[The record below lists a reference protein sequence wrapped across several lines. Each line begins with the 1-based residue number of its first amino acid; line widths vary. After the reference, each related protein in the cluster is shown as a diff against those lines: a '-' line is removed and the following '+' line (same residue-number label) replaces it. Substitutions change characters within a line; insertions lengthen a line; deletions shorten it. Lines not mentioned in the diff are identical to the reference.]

1 MLFLIQANNQ
11 IIYKVLSI
19 WEGTTNILSLDA
31 LRSIQKSKG
40 DSLMILAKH
49 IELACEQGYKREELR
64 EFAQSIS
71 KLTKEVTGLVKMKS
85 ELIQTAAR
93 EYSYSLYR
101 LFTGK
106 FSRNICLFSNSLC
119 IN

>member
-1 MLFLIQANNQ
+1 MKKIKIFNI
-11 IIYKVLSI
+11 KVLSI

-40 DSLMILAKH
+40 ESLKILAKY
-49 IELACEQGYKREELR
+49 IQLACEQARQREELI
-64 EFAQSIS
+64 EFSKLIS
-71 KLTKEVTGLVKMKS
+71 KLTKEVTGLVAMDS

-93 EYSYSLYR
+93 EYAFSLYR

-106 FSRNICLFSNSLC
+106 FILKRIE
-119 IN
+119 